1 MIPSLVVDGAIYGLQ
16 LSLLAVG
23 LTLIFGLGGVMNLA
37 HGQFAVVAAIAASL
51 LLSADVPAP
60 LAAVG
65 GIAVAAIFGLI
76 VDRSL
81 MRAAYRRAGE
91 DRLLLGLLLTLGL
104 SLVVD
109 GYLSYAFPQEALA
122 FDLPFPSITVA
133 DITIRSASILAAA
146 IAILTL
152 ASLLVFLRQTP
163 LGQAIRC
170 IIQSEVGAQLCGIDP
185 SRVRTVIFVLGTGL
199 AGVVGIT
206 QGLSSTIDA
215 QAGVALTVYALIVA
229 TVGGVRSILGTTVA
243 GLLLGIVHSFTSFY
257 IGAYVTLI
265 IFLMTAAITILVR
278 PRGLLGNWA

>member
-1 MIPSLVVDGAIYGLQ
+1 MIPSLVIDGAIYGLQ

-37 HGQFAVVAAIAASL
+37 HGQFAVIGAIAASL
-51 LLSADVPAP
+51 LLAQDVPAP
-60 LAAVG
+60 LAALGGVG
-65 GIAVAAIFGLI
+65 VAAILGLI
-76 VDRSL
+76 LDRSL

-104 SLVVD
+104 SLVID
-109 GYLSYAFPQEALA
+109 GYLSYSFPTAALT
-122 FDLPFPSITVA
+122 FDVPIPSVTVA
-133 DITIRSASILAAA
+133 GIGIRSASLVAAA
-146 IAILTL
+146 IAIVTL
-152 ASLLVFLRQTP
+152 ASLLLFLRGTP

-185 SRVRTVIFVLGTGL
+185 SRIRTVIFVMGTGL

-215 QAGVALTVYALIVA
+215 QAGVALTVFALVVA

-243 GLLLGIVHSFTSFY
+243 GLLLGIVHAFTSFY
-257 IGAYVTLI
+257 IGAYITFI
-265 IFLMTAAITILVR
+265 IFLMAAVVTILIR
-278 PRGLLGNWA
+278 PRGLLGDWA